1 MHADA
6 RGVCVLPRCKKGYL
20 RTAGAEGILISA
32 EMARLFGMHRLESSA
47 YREVFNSRR
56 PYHGRTMTMWVRISA
71 DAGRRVGVV
80 VSKRN
85 FRRAVDRNRVK
96 RLMREA
102 FRLQRVNLTEDA
114 DVILSA
120 KRAMAG
126 LHRQEV
132 EQDFERLC
140 RRAGIWRA

>member
-1 MHADA
+1 
-6 RGVCVLPRCKKGYL
+6 
-20 RTAGAEGILISA
+20 
-32 EMARLFGMHRLESSA
+32 
-47 YREVFNSRR
+47 
-56 PYHGRTMTMWVRISA
+56 MWVRISA

-85 FRRAVDRNRVK
+85 FRRAVDRNRAK
-96 RLMREA
+96 RLLREA
-102 FRLQRVNLTEDA
+102 FRLQRVNLTVDA